1 MNDKGAW
8 NVAWKRRARNTESER
23 KGKRLFQG
31 RKCARRGVVAGR
43 RADCKLRFMG
53 IIRPERGDE
62 EEMAE
67 EKERNATRERGAIMK
82 KKSPVATT
90 RVIKTPYSSLWMPS
104 FSFL

>member
-82 KKSPVATT
+82 KKNLRSPLLA
-90 RVIKTPYSSLWMPS
+90 S
-104 FSFL
+104 